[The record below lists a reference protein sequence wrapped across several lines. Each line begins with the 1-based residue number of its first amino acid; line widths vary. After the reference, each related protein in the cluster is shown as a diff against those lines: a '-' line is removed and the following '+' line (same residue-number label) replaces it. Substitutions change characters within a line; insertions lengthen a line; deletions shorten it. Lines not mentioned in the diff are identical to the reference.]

1 MICLCKKR
9 RQLFFFYLF
18 LFLELLNKFKNKFH
32 QINYSYLII
41 LAEIVKKKN
50 SCKKMGMIPIK
61 YSTKIIY
68 VLEDFLMLMCLKK
81 ANNSI
86 DK

>member
-41 LAEIVKKKN
+41 LAEIVKKKFMQEN
-50 SCKKMGMIPIK
+50 GDDSYKIFHKNNICFRRLLNVDVFKKSK
-61 YSTKIIY
+61 Q
-68 VLEDFLMLMCLKK
+68 F
-81 ANNSI
+81 N
-86 DK
+86 